1 MLVVAVVAIIVV
13 GPKDLP
19 KMLRTFGK
27 AMGNMRRMAGDF
39 QKQFDDA
46 VREAELDEVKNIASG
61 KGFAP
66 LDDVKK
72 AAEKYNRDFKQSIA
86 DAGKGVNDALDDK
99 KATGMASAGEDAGAV
114 AKESLPEPAAA
125 PAKAASG
132 TKTAAKTV
140 AKTTAGA
147 KTVTG
152 AKTPKPAPAKP
163 AAQKPAS
170 AKPAPKKPA
179 PKKRAKTS

>member
-19 KMLRTFGK
+19 KMLRSFGK
-27 AMGNMRRMAGDF
+27 VMGNMRRMAGDF

-72 AAEKYNRDFKQSIA
+72 AADKYNRDFKQSIA

-99 KATGMASAGEDAGAV
+99 PATGMASAGDDPGAI
-114 AKESLPEPAAA
+114 ADSLPEPAKPAAAA

-132 TKTAAKTV
+132 TKAAAKPA

-147 KTVTG
+147 AAGEK
-152 AKTPKPAPAKP
+152 AKKPAPAKAAARKP
-163 AAQKPAS
+163 AA
-170 AKPAPKKPA
+170 KKPA
-179 PKKRAKTS
+179 KTS

>member
-19 KMLRTFGK
+19 KMLRSFGK
-27 AMGNMRRMAGDF
+27 VMGNMRRMAGDF

-72 AAEKYNRDFKQSIA
+72 AADKYNRDFKQSIA

-99 KATGMASAGEDAGAV
+99 PATGMASAGDDPGAI
-114 AKESLPEPAAA
+114 ADSLPEPAKPAVAA

-132 TKTAAKTV
+132 TKAA
-140 AKTTAGA
+140 AKTTASAAAGEKA
-147 KTVTG
+147 K
-152 AKTPKPAPAKP
+152 KPAPAKAAARKP
-163 AAQKPAS
+163 AA
-170 AKPAPKKPA
+170 KKPA
-179 PKKRAKTS
+179 KTS

>member
-19 KMLRTFGK
+19 KMLRSFGK
-27 AMGNMRRMAGDF
+27 VMGNMRRMAGDF

-72 AAEKYNRDFKQSIA
+72 AADKYNRDFKQSIA

-99 KATGMASAGEDAGAV
+99 PATGMASAGDDPGAI
-114 AKESLPEPAAA
+114 ADSLPEPAKPAAA
-125 PAKAASG
+125 PAKAASS
-132 TKTAAKTV
+132 TKAA
-140 AKTTAGA
+140 AKTTAGSAADA
-147 KTVTG
+147 K
-152 AKTPKPAPAKP
+152 AKKP
-163 AAQKPAS
+163 AAAKAAASKPA
-170 AKPAPKKPA
+170 AKKPA
-179 PKKRAKTS
+179 ARKPAKTS

>member
-19 KMLRTFGK
+19 KMLRSFGK
-27 AMGNMRRMAGDF
+27 VMGNMRRMAGDF

-72 AAEKYNRDFKQSIA
+72 ATEKYTREVKQSMA
-86 DAGKGVNDALDDK
+86 DTAKGVNSALDDK
-99 KATGMASAGEDAGAV
+99 PAATAASAGDDPGAV
-114 AKESLPEPAAA
+114 AEESLPEP
-125 PAKAASG
+125 
-132 TKTAAKTV
+132 
-140 AKTTAGA
+140 
-147 KTVTG
+147 VT
-152 AKTPKPAPAKP
+152 PAKP
-163 AAQKPAS
+163 VAAKKPAARKVA
-170 AKPAPKKPA
+170 AKKATPKKAAPKKAA
-179 PKKRAKTS
+179 PSKAVKTS

>member
-19 KMLRTFGK
+19 KMLRSFGK
-27 AMGNMRRMAGDF
+27 VMGNMRRMAGDF

-72 AAEKYNRDFKQSIA
+72 ATEKYTREVKQSMD
-86 DAGKGVNDALDDK
+86 DAAKGVNSALDDK
-99 KATGMASAGEDAGAV
+99 SAATTASAGDDPGAV
-114 AKESLPEPAAA
+114 AEESLPEPA
-125 PAKAASG
+125 
-132 TKTAAKTV
+132 T
-140 AKTTAGA
+140 
-147 KTVTG
+147 
-152 AKTPKPAPAKP
+152 PAKP
-163 AAQKPAS
+163 AAA
-170 AKPAPKKPA
+170 KKPA
-179 PKKRAKTS
+179 ARKVAAKKSAAKKAAKTS